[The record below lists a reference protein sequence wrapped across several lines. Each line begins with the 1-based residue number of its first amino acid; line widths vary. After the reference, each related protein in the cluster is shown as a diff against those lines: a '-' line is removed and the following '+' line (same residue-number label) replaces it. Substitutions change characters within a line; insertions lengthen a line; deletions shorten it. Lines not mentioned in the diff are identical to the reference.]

1 MNPAPLSKRV
11 KPQKSKKQQNTYK
24 LPIFAMIA
32 FVIGGGFYFT
42 NKANQPEELDAQ
54 EVVSAVFVTD
64 EDDVPQHL
72 QDQRLAD
79 FKQGNKKKGGF
90 DVQIFDQQ
98 TANDKITNSS
108 DMSETDRTRLLE
120 VLVENPHARVA
131 ELILWDDVAEDG
143 DVVTVSSLD
152 MSQQVALM
160 HAHKTIYVPVVNGK
174 PVVITGV
181 RDGGGGITLAFAAGG
196 GTALTPVIR
205 EGESVEVLLY

>member
-1 MNPAPLSKRV
+1 MNPAPSPKRV
-11 KPQKSKKQQNTYK
+11 KPPKPKKQQNTYK

-42 NKANQPEELDAQ
+42 HKANQPEELDAQ

-79 FKQGNKKKGGF
+79 FQESNKKGGF

-98 TANDKITNSS
+98 TANDKITNS
-108 DMSETDRTRLLE
+108 DMSETDRVRLLE

-152 MSQQVALM
+152 MSQRVALM

-181 RDGGGGITLAFAAGG
+181 RDGGGGITLGFAASGSN
-196 GTALTPVIR
+196 ALAPVTR
-205 EGESVEVLLY
+205 EGESVEILLY